1 MTIGETSRRS
11 GWSPRMLRYLEQ
23 EGLVVPARSEAGYRR
38 YGIRELNQLN
48 ALAELRSRF
57 DVGLAELEFALRLRR
72 EPALRGAV
80 ETWLAGTTVPGLEET
95 SRPGSS
101 GSSASTSGCSRP
113 TRPELTTTEER
124 IDGSRHCDTT

>member
-11 GWSPRMLRYLEQ
+11 SWSPRMLRYIEQ

-72 EPALRGAV
+72 ESALRGAV

-95 SRPGSS
+95 SPAWVEWEQRKH
-101 GSSASTSGCSRP
+101 
-113 TRPELTTTEER
+113 ER
-124 IDGSRHCDTT
+124 LLATDAA